1 MGYFSPPQNDSSH
14 YSNGGWEYRQEIAN
28 SEHSNTWRF
37 APEPQIDQANHMR
50 CCPEPKNDLYH
61 YPHGAWAYQQEC
73 EQSSE
78 MNFLPEPQ
86 SDSYCYDNYTNYG
99 WEGNFNDSFDCAVNT
114 YMEDCS
120 PWPQNDS
127 HSEEFYND
135 SHCGWEDQNQR
146 TLNVSYSIN
155 QEPSSLEQ
163 TINSFMQNYPTSI
176 PISSLENSSS
186 LDYVPTQSLLQ
197 DPHHSF
203 HQPQN
208 LFHNSQDS
216 FYTTQ
221 NNLTTKHPYPQ
232 NLSQP
237 SSLELVAEDLL
248 QKSRE
253 LLERQEQSWKGQ
265 EILFKKMDGYLE
277 EIRRNL
283 ELSNSEDE
291 DQIVGEEVEKQ
302 NEETSVSSESS
313 MEKEVVEVFEPVASY
328 SQKPIDMTREH
339 ENSQLSQTSLKQNGS
354 TIESMIERYEEEMK
368 KSWEDQQTSSMKEL
382 LKQMLS
388 VKKEVEE
395 QESEED
401 TQEKSHSSEAE
412 KYTEEELIEPLLQGT
427 LDEKKTPTITQPPRL
442 GFKEVTAINK
452 STKKRIVT
460 KLPRT
465 IFMKK
470 KGSTISNPPP
480 DPASKLNQAINKRK
494 LAEERPRQGPLA
506 EFSPPLRSFLLTNW
520 KKRKKVNNMSTIG
533 IISLLCFVFVLC
545 FI

>member
-14 YSNGGWEYRQEIAN
+14 YSNDGWEYRQEIAN
-28 SEHSNTWRF
+28 SEHSNPWRF

-50 CCPEPKNDLYH
+50 RCPEPQNDLCH
-61 YPHGAWAYQQEC
+61 Y
-73 EQSSE
+73 
-78 MNFLPEPQ
+78 
-86 SDSYCYDNYTNYG
+86 
-99 WEGNFNDSFDCAVNT
+99 
-114 YMEDCS
+114 
-120 PWPQNDS
+120 S
-127 HSEEFYND
+127 HA
-135 SHCGWEDQNQR
+135 
-146 TLNVSYSIN
+146 LNVSYSIN

-163 TINSFMQNYPTSI
+163 TFNSFMQNYPTSP

-186 LDYVPTQSLLQ
+186 LDYASTQSLLQ
-197 DPHHSF
+197 DPHHPF
-203 HQPQN
+203 YQLQN
-208 LFHNSQDS
+208 LLHNSQDS
-216 FYTTQ
+216 FHTTQ
-221 NNLTTKHPYPQ
+221 NNLTPTHPYPQ
-232 NLSQP
+232 NFSQP

-248 QKSRE
+248 QKSKE
-253 LLERQEQSWKGQ
+253 LLERQEQSWKRQ
-265 EILFKKMDGYLE
+265 EILFNKMDGHLE
-277 EIRRNL
+277 QIRRNL

-291 DQIVGEEVEKQ
+291 DQIVGEKVEKQ

-313 MEKEVVEVFEPVASY
+313 MEKEVVEVFEPVASS
-328 SQKPIDMTREH
+328 SQKPLEMTREH
-339 ENSQLSQTSLKQNGS
+339 ENSQLSQTFLKQNGS
-354 TIESMIERYEEEMK
+354 TIESMIERYKEEMK

-382 LKQMLS
+382 LKQMLN

-442 GFKEVTAINK
+442 GFKEVKAINK

-470 KGSTISNPPP
+470 KGSTTSNPPP

-494 LAEERPRQGPLA
+494 LAEERLRQGTLA
-506 EFSPPLRSFLLTNW
+506 ESSPPLKIIPINKLEEEEESEQH
-520 KKRKKVNNMSTIG
+520 VNHRYNFS
-533 IISLLCFVFVLC
+533 SLLGFRSLFYLNSINWHMVTF
-545 FI
+545 